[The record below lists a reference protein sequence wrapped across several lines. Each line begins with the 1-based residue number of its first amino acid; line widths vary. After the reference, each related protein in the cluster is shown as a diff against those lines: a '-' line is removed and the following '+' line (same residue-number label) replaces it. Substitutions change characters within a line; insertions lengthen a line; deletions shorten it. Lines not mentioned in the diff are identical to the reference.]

1 MQAGQFSTP
10 TRVKFN
16 VDCKDPIAKKPLLW
30 IPLLSTKI
38 SHKAGIKHFESFDT
52 F

>member
-16 VDCKDPIAKKPLLW
+16 VDCKDPIAKKTTFMD
-30 IPLLSTKI
+30 ST
-38 SHKAGIKHFESFDT
+38 FEH
-52 F
+52 

>member
-16 VDCKDPIAKKPLLW
+16 VDCKDPIAKK
-30 IPLLSTKI
+30 
-38 SHKAGIKHFESFDT
+38 HFYGFHS
-52 F
+52 